1 MLYNMKKDLLNKIA
15 RKGYDIAYGANLNF
29 ATYDIV
35 KKFPC
40 IIAFLSIVSGIL
52 GLKISIFAH
61 EYVSVIMLILG
72 IACIYVERFTVDIDS
87 YAKRGVI
94 NTDQLN
100 QLKNLYYNVK
110 GMDDGANFSEIE
122 MKFSE
127 IEQEFNKESNPNQ
140 ILFSNWYAHFKL
152 FCEKDITWMDEQLHF
167 KLWKDKLPQTMKAA
181 ILVFVFIII
190 VYYCVK
196 VPFLN
201 DFFCRILFI
210 GE

>member
-1 MLYNMKKDLLNKIA
+1 MKKDLLSKIA
-15 RKGYDIAYGANLNF
+15 RKGYDIAYGANLNL

-72 IACIYVERFTVDIDS
+72 IACIYVERFTFDIDS
-87 YAKRGVI
+87 YAERGVI
-94 NTDQLN
+94 NTNQLN
-100 QLKNLYYNVK
+100 QLKNLYYKVK
-110 GMDDGANFSEIE
+110 GMDDGADFSEIE
-122 MKFSE
+122 MKFIE

-140 ILFSNWYAHFKL
+140 ILFSNWFAHFKL

-181 ILVFVFIII
+181 MLVFVFIII

>member
-1 MLYNMKKDLLNKIA
+1 MKKDLLSKIA

-72 IACIYVERFTVDIDS
+72 IACIYVERFTFDIDS
-87 YAKRGVI
+87 YAERGVI
-94 NTDQLN
+94 NTNQLN

-152 FCEKDITWMDEQLHF
+152 FYEKDIHWMDEQLHF
-167 KLWKDKLPQTMKAA
+167 KFFKDKIPQTMKVM
-181 ILVFVFIII
+181 LFVFLWIVII
-190 VYYCVK
+190 YYCVN
-196 VPFLN
+196 VPLLN

-210 GE
+210 YE